1 MLPVVLLTL
10 LCAGPCTRAADSA
23 AVWRYDVRAG
33 DHLVYR
39 ETMRQQ
45 IDGRVVYGLGTA
57 RDKPFG
63 PPFTAAGSY
72 EWTSHVLV
80 VRAFENRLLLGV
92 QRNRARADSVGASLA
107 GADGAPANDTVL
119 ASRMHSRAHFAQAN
133 EISTGGDAMFPWAAR
148 REMRS
153 KLLWDVFELPPLPH
167 APVQVGSRWQGTDP
181 FAFEMRVAAID
192 TLAGVACARAEGAAS
207 VAALIPRGDAA
218 ADSVRLRYWYCP
230 ASQTVRRIELD
241 GTYPD
246 AAFHRIHETV
256 TFELEEIRRG
266 ESLAQWMGSA
276 ELRQGALA
284 AAAIA
289 DSATVASLLAT
300 AGIDSILSSSDTAS
314 ARLLLGIRYRAGA
327 PPPSVPVLATLLSSD
342 NPRVRVLAA
351 REARMVRDTSASALL
366 ARAASDSDYFVRQ
379 VVARGA
385 SAPSPS
391 AIGCAP
397 PDSGAAPGAKA
408 RAALPPGTSFRGME
422 SAPYRGWP
430 YGMYIPDDYRGDERF
445 PLIIYLAG
453 NSGPAIEGVQ
463 LGDPAF
469 ARTGYLVVYPN
480 GWGGWWRTATA
491 TMVDSL
497 VSEVMRVYAV
507 DPERIYLS
515 GLSNGG
521 TGTFDYVSLWPQR
534 FSAAVVAMG
543 AGLFGFTEAG
553 GNRPYV
559 SNATHLPLLFLH
571 GKKDPVIPVS
581 ATINTVDSLRA
592 QHADVEMRLFPDRE
606 HEIIPGVGDDGATVD
621 FFEHHSGR
629 AMPRKLT
636 FAAATTEHARHYWL
650 QVLEKEQVPGS
661 VAMQGGDGAEDAVR
675 AQLATL
681 VHVEV
686 RASIDDHDTI
696 RLDTQHV
703 RRLRLLLRPDLFT
716 RGGDVRVVLNGR
728 TVFSE
733 PVPYDC
739 AVYARSWAASHD
751 PYLAYS
757 AELTFDVAR

>member
-1 MLPVVLLTL
+1 MLAVMLLTF
-10 LCAGPCTRAADSA
+10 LCAGPCTHTADSGT
-23 AVWRYDVRAG
+23 VWRYDVRAG

-39 ETMRQQ
+39 ETMRQE
-45 IDGRVVYGLGTA
+45 IDGRVAYGLGTA

-63 PPFTAAGSY
+63 TPFTAAGSY

-80 VRAFENRLLLGV
+80 MRASQDRLLLGV
-92 QRNRARADSVGASLA
+92 QRNRARDDSLTASLEGA
-107 GADGAPANDTVL
+107 GHSPADDTVL
-119 ASRMHSRAHFAQAN
+119 ASRMHSRERFAQAN
-133 EISTGGDAMFPWAAR
+133 EISSRGDATFPWAAR

-153 KLLWDVFELPPLPH
+153 KLLWDVFELPPLPRT
-167 APVQVGSRWQGTDP
+167 PVQIGSHWQGTDP

-192 TLAGVACARAEGAAS
+192 TLDGEVCARAEGAAS
-207 VAALIPRGDAA
+207 VAALIPRGDASVN
-218 ADSVRLRYWYCP
+218 SVRLRYWYCP
-230 ASQTVRRIELD
+230 ATHTVRRIELD

-246 AAFHRIHETV
+246 AAFHKIHESV
-256 TFELEEIRRG
+256 TLELTAIRRG
-266 ESLAQWMGSA
+266 ETVAQWLTSA
-276 ELRQGALA
+276 ELRQGVLA

-289 DSATVASLLAT
+289 DSATIASLLDAPGVDT
-300 AGIDSILSSSDTAS
+300 FLTGRDTAS
-314 ARLLLGIRYRAGA
+314 ARLLLGIRYRTGA
-327 PPPSVPVLATLLSSD
+327 PPPPVPVLAMLLASD
-342 NPRVRVLAA
+342 NPRVRALAA
-351 REARMVRDTSASALL
+351 RELRLANDSAGRALL
-366 ARAASDSDYFVRQ
+366 VRAAGDPDYFVRQ
-379 VVARGA
+379 AVAHPA
-385 SAPSPS
+385 SEPSPS
-391 AIGCAP
+391 GSACP
-397 PDSGAAPGAKA
+397 RPDSNAAPGPAA

-480 GWGGWWRTATA
+480 GWGGWWRSGTE

-507 DPERIYLS
+507 DPERIYIS

-581 ATINTVDSLRA
+581 ATITTVDSLRA
-592 QHADVEMRLFPDRE
+592 QHADVQMRLFSDRE
-606 HEIIPGVGDDGATVD
+606 HEIIPGFGDDGATVD
-621 FFEHHSGR
+621 FFEHHAGR
-629 AMPRKLT
+629 ALPRKLA
-636 FAAATTEHARHYWL
+636 FAAATTAHARHYWL
-650 QVLEKEQVPGS
+650 EVLEKEEVPGT
-661 VAMQGGDGAEDAVR
+661 VAMKGGDGAEDAVR
-675 AQLATL
+675 AQLGAL

-696 RLDTQHV
+696 HLDTQHV
-703 RRLRLLLRPDLFT
+703 RKLRLLLRPDLFT
-716 RGGDVRVVLNGR
+716 RGGDVRVVLNGK
-728 TVFSE
+728 TVFSGS
-733 PVPYDC
+733 VPYDC